1 MQHWGKILNFSY
13 FDIYLFFMHENEIR
27 WSIDDDLMMKKKK
40 NEKTVSFI
48 TVLDGVGTIMKQN
61 EEIGDLFV
69 TPNQ

>member
-1 MQHWGKILNFSY
+1 
-13 FDIYLFFMHENEIR
+13 
-27 WSIDDDLMMKKKK
+27 MKKKK
-40 NEKTVSFI
+40 KKKEKTVSFI